1 MKKEFDL
8 NEDGDFESAPIFTLF
23 DEEKGADAEYV
34 LLART
39 VIREQLYYA
48 LAALDD
54 PESYVILAVKEDG
67 EDIVFEAISDDALF
81 DEVAE
86 AFDDLFDEE
95 FDYDRE

>member
-8 NEDGDFESAPIFTLF
+8 NEDGDFESAPTFTLF
-23 DEEKGADAEYV
+23 DEEKGVDAEYV

-39 VIREQLYYA
+39 VIKEQLYYA
-48 LAALDD
+48 LAAISD

-67 EDIVFEAISDDALF
+67 EDIVFEEISDDALF

-86 AFDDLFDEE
+86 AFDELFDEE
-95 FDYDRE
+95 FDYDK

>member
-8 NEDGDFESAPIFTLF
+8 NEDGDFEEAPVFTLF
-23 DEEKGADAEYV
+23 DEEKGTDAEYV

-48 LAALDD
+48 LAAISD

-67 EDIVFEAISDDALF
+67 EDIVFEAIADDELF
-81 DEVAE
+81 DEIAA

-95 FDYDRE
+95 FDYDK